1 MRSDISL
8 IRCGMVS
15 VEEDFEILADIFQLC
30 KIIIMLCDNLLHSY
44 KVGVTE
50 QTSEHCYKSDSR

>member
-1 MRSDISL
+1 
-8 IRCGMVS
+8 MVS